1 MRKLYDLHVH
11 SNYSH
16 DALQTQDN
24 SINSLCKKAMESGLS
39 GIAFS
44 NHLDID
50 RYLKGLQ
57 PLNMDGIK
65 SDCAQATADFPNFEV
80 IHAVEI
86 GQQMYYQGVCDEI
99 IKKYNFDMVITSDH
113 ILYASEEYLLSHM
126 DFSKLSVSEA
136 SKIYEIYLS
145 ELLYTAK
152 YCNYDVLAHMTYPIR
167 YLRKYNMEKA
177 AEIKSANDIYDEI
190 LKTLV
195 SRGKA
200 LEINTSG
207 LRQGLG
213 EALPNFN
220 YIKRYTE
227 LGGEL
232 ITVGSDSHYPRD
244 IGANISETC
253 NALSQMNVK
262 YTCFYKNRK
271 PVMVKL

>member
-11 SNYSH
+11 TNYSH

-24 SINSLCKKAMESGLS
+24 SINSLCQKAKETGLS

-44 NHLDID
+44 DHLDID

-65 SDCAQATADFPNFEV
+65 ADCAEANNNFPDFEV
-80 IHAVEI
+80 IHSVEI

-99 IKKYNFDMVITSDH
+99 IKKYNFDMVISSDH

-126 DFSKLSVSEA
+126 DFSKLPVSEV

-145 ELLYTAK
+145 EILYTAK
-152 YCNYDVLAHMTYPIR
+152 YCNYDVLAHITYPIR
-167 YLRKYNMEKA
+167 YFKKYGVEKA
-177 AEIKSANDIYDEI
+177 AEIKSAADIYDEI

-213 EALPNFN
+213 ESLPNFN
-220 YIKRYTE
+220 YIKRYKE

-232 ITVGSDSHYPRD
+232 ITVGSDSHNPRD
-244 IGANISETC
+244 IGANISDIC
-253 NALSQMNVK
+253 NALSQNNVK
-262 YTCFYKNRK
+262 YTCYYKNRK